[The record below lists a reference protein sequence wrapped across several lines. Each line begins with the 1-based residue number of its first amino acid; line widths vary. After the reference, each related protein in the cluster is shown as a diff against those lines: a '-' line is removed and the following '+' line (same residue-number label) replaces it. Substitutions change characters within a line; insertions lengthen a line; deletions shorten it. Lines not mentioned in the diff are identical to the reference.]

1 VSILRD
7 LRAVIGAH
15 MARDP
20 TRVSLFTLLWTRIG
34 RISCRFE
41 TLFAQ
46 WQAGALPQR
55 RASRA
60 GTHAAASA
68 RRPRTTRTPSPRLPR
83 GRTWVVALV
92 GYRAAGH
99 AGQLQHLLADP
110 AMPAFLAAV
119 PQAGRMLRPL
129 CHILGITA
137 APDLSAELNLPP
149 PPRFRPSPPPP
160 PPDRGII
167 DPPEVTPLFLGL
179 PRGRAGRAWYQ

>member
-1 VSILRD
+1 METLATRFVNILRD

-15 MARDP
+15 MVRDP
-20 TRVSLFTLLWTRIG
+20 ARVPLFTLLWTRLG
-34 RISCRFE
+34 RTARRFE

-46 WQAGALPQR
+46 WQDGTLPKP

-60 GTHAAASA
+60 GQ
-68 RRPRTTRTPSPRLPR
+68 PRTTRTPSPRLPR

-110 AMPAFLAAV
+110 AMSAFLVAV

-129 CHILGITA
+129 CRILGIAA
-137 APDLSAELNLPP
+137 APELPAALALPP
-149 PPRFRPSPPPP
+149 PPRFRPPPPP
-160 PPDRGII
+160 PPPWRGIEN
-167 DPPEVTPLFLGL
+167 PPAVAPPASP
-179 PRGRAGRAWYQ
+179 PRDRSGRAWYQ